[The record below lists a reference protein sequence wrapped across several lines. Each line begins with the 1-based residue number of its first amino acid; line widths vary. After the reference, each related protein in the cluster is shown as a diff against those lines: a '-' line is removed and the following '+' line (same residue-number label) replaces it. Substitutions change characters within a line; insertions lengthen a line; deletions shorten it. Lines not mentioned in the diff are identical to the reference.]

1 MISLASVLSALISEV
16 FDHRG
21 CAHSQCSGHLQHARI
36 LTGLDPH
43 SLNLNNASH
52 VVTLGLSPVQDGTLF
67 FGFVA
72 QCEWAEAQ

>member
-21 CAHSQCSGHLQHARI
+21 CAQCSGHLQHARI
-36 LTGLDPH
+36 LTGLVPH
-43 SLNLNNASH
+43 SLNLNNARH
-52 VVTLGLSPVQDGTLF
+52 VVTLGLSPVQGGPLF